1 MLTGDLDEVVSAS
14 FSTRIDPAM
23 ATIVG
28 VTSDLADGW
37 IINHVIGED
46 GTINLAFAGNGR
58 IDAEG
63 TIATISIELNNA
75 NVQFNLGGEGAAN
88 NNTTM
93 SIDAV
98 EVAELP
104 ETFAL
109 HGNYPNPFN
118 PSTSINFDLPE
129 SADVEIQVIDM
140 IGRQVMTL
148 PATTIAAG
156 ANRTVQID
164 ASRLASGPYFYRVI
178 AKMESK
184 TLVETGRMML
194 VK

>member
-1 MLTGDLDEVVSAS
+1 
-14 FSTRIDPAM
+14 
-23 ATIVG
+23 
-28 VTSDLADGW
+28 LA
-37 IINHVIGED
+37 I
-46 GTINLAFAGNGR
+46 AGNGV
-58 IDAEG
+58 IPTDG
-63 TIATISIELNNA
+63 TIATIAIELNTA
-75 NVQFNLGGEGAAN
+75 DAQFNLGGEGAVN
-88 NNTTM
+88 NNATM

-118 PSTSINFDLPE
+118 PTTAINFDLPE
-129 SADVEIQVIDM
+129 SADVEIQIIDM
-140 IGRQVMTL
+140 IGRQVMML

-164 ASRLASGPYFYRVI
+164 ASQLASGPYFYRVI
-178 AKMESK
+178 AKMESA
-184 TLVETGRMML
+184 TVVETGRMML